1 MYPGAESHF
10 IEENFARL
18 VVTTRHARFLDGAFP
33 VACEEKEPKRWLLPL
48 ILIMYVLRMR
58 PMGTLKLHTSGC
70 FPSLRT
76 SSWSANQSLLELL
89 SQWSLNG
96 SHFWT
101 ESDCGQDCE
110 STWRHVSHDV
120 KASFLTPFFIR
131 SGIWLPAS

>member
-1 MYPGAESHF
+1 
-10 IEENFARL
+10 
-18 VVTTRHARFLDGAFP
+18 
-33 VACEEKEPKRWLLPL
+33 
-48 ILIMYVLRMR
+48 VLRMR
-58 PMGTLKLHTSGC
+58 PMRTLKLHTSGC
-70 FPSLRT
+70 FPSLWT

-101 ESDCGQDCE
+101 ESDCGQDCK

-120 KASFLTPFFIR
+120 KASFLRPFFIR